1 MKYSETDLEILYNA
15 KTLFY
20 EIGHNDQ
27 PVKFSNTVGDNHG
40 NLLHIGIRDGE
51 YNICYY
57 IFVDDGEVEE
67 CIAGQKLL
75 LKILNNGNIE
85 PIESELDTENVFSNL
100 NESEVKVGD
109 YVYIPNRNLGGKVYS
124 VTTDFEWNYPN
135 KKGNKML
142 YGVKLDDGTFTAL
155 RDGEFTVGDTENI
168 FNQLG
173 ESIKRIIKEEMDEF
187 EWAKESIKEYP
198 YYRPEGRRPKV
209 GEMIRIISK
218 DNSWMGDDDGYR
230 ECFENPNDI
239 TVTVNQVG
247 IYCYNNSNWLEVSF
261 WCPAGQY
268 DAEFYIPF
276 STEPAGGFR
285 GMDYYGIKIMPHIS

>member
-1 MKYSETDLEILYNA
+1 MRNYYTIEDVEFFYNA

-20 EIGHNDQ
+20 EMDLNDE
-27 PVKFSNTVGDNHG
+27 PIKHPDTVGDNHG
-40 NLLHIGIRDGE
+40 DLLHVGIRNGE
-51 YNICYY
+51 YMICYY
-57 IFVDDGEVEE
+57 ILVDEHQYEE
-67 CIAGQKLL
+67 CVAGQKLL
-75 LKILNNGNIE
+75 LNALNNGNIQ
-85 PIESELDTENVFSNL
+85 PIESELDTENVF
-100 NESEVKVGD
+100 
-109 YVYIPNRNLGGKVYS
+109 
-124 VTTDFEWNYPN
+124 T
-135 KKGNKML
+135 
-142 YGVKLDDGTFTAL
+142 
-155 RDGEFTVGDTENI
+155 
-168 FNQLG
+168 QLG

-247 IYCYNNSNWLEVSF
+247 IDWLEVSF

-285 GMDYYGIKIMPHIS
+285 GMDYYGIKIMPYIS

>member
-1 MKYSETDLEILYNA
+1 MRKYYTIEDVEFFYNA

-20 EIGHNDQ
+20 EMDLNDE
-27 PVKFSNTVGDNHG
+27 PIKHPDTVGDNHG
-40 NLLHIGIRDGE
+40 DLLHIGIRNGE
-51 YNICYY
+51 YTICYY
-57 IFVDDGEVEE
+57 ILVDEHQYEE
-67 CIAGQKLL
+67 CVAGQKLL
-75 LKILNNGNIE
+75 LNALNNGNIQ
-85 PIESELDTENVFSNL
+85 PIESEL
-100 NESEVKVGD
+100 
-109 YVYIPNRNLGGKVYS
+109 
-124 VTTDFEWNYPN
+124 
-135 KKGNKML
+135 
-142 YGVKLDDGTFTAL
+142 
-155 RDGEFTVGDTENI
+155 DTENI

-247 IYCYNNSNWLEVSF
+247 IDWLEVSF

-285 GMDYYGIKIMPHIS
+285 GMDYYGIKIMPYIS

>member
-1 MKYSETDLEILYNA
+1 MVRKYYTIEDVEFFYNA

-20 EIGHNDQ
+20 EMDLNDE
-27 PVKFSNTVGDNHG
+27 PIKHPDTVGDNHG
-40 NLLHIGIRDGE
+40 DLLHVGIRNGE
-51 YNICYY
+51 YMICYY
-57 IFVDDGEVEE
+57 ILVDEHQYEE
-67 CIAGQKLL
+67 CVAGQKLL
-75 LKILNNGNIE
+75 LNALNNGNIQ
-85 PIESELDTENVFSNL
+85 PIESELDTENVF
-100 NESEVKVGD
+100 
-109 YVYIPNRNLGGKVYS
+109 
-124 VTTDFEWNYPN
+124 T
-135 KKGNKML
+135 
-142 YGVKLDDGTFTAL
+142 
-155 RDGEFTVGDTENI
+155 
-168 FNQLG
+168 QLG

-247 IYCYNNSNWLEVSF
+247 IDWLEVSF

-285 GMDYYGIKIMPHIS
+285 GMDYYGIKIMPYIS

>member
-1 MKYSETDLEILYNA
+1 MVRKYYTIEDVEFFYNA

-20 EIGHNDQ
+20 EMDLNDE
-27 PVKFSNTVGDNHG
+27 PIKHPDTVGDNHG
-40 NLLHIGIRDGE
+40 DLLHVGIRNGE
-51 YNICYY
+51 YMICYY
-57 IFVDDGEVEE
+57 ILVDEHQYEE
-67 CIAGQKLL
+67 CVAGQKLL
-75 LKILNNGNIE
+75 LNALNNGNIQ
-85 PIESELDTENVFSNL
+85 PIESELDTENVF
-100 NESEVKVGD
+100 
-109 YVYIPNRNLGGKVYS
+109 
-124 VTTDFEWNYPN
+124 T
-135 KKGNKML
+135 
-142 YGVKLDDGTFTAL
+142 
-155 RDGEFTVGDTENI
+155 
-168 FNQLG
+168 QLG

-198 YYRPEGRRPKV
+198 YYRPECRRPKV

-247 IYCYNNSNWLEVSF
+247 IDWLEVSF

-285 GMDYYGIKIMPHIS
+285 GMDYYGIKIMPYIS

>member
-1 MKYSETDLEILYNA
+1 MVRKYYTIEDVEFFYNA

-20 EIGHNDQ
+20 EMDLNDE
-27 PVKFSNTVGDNHG
+27 PIKHPDTVGDNHG
-40 NLLHIGIRDGE
+40 DLLHIGIRNGE
-51 YNICYY
+51 YTICYY
-57 IFVDDGEVEE
+57 ILVDEHQYEE
-67 CIAGQKLL
+67 CVAGQKLL
-75 LKILNNGNIE
+75 LNALNNGNIQ
-85 PIESELDTENVFSNL
+85 PIESEL
-100 NESEVKVGD
+100 
-109 YVYIPNRNLGGKVYS
+109 
-124 VTTDFEWNYPN
+124 
-135 KKGNKML
+135 
-142 YGVKLDDGTFTAL
+142 
-155 RDGEFTVGDTENI
+155 DTENI

-247 IYCYNNSNWLEVSF
+247 IDWLEVSF

-285 GMDYYGIKIMPHIS
+285 GMDYYGIKIMPYIS

>member
-1 MKYSETDLEILYNA
+1 MDL
-15 KTLFY
+15 
-20 EIGHNDQ
+20 NDE
-27 PVKFSNTVGDNHG
+27 PIKHPDTVGDNHG
-40 NLLHIGIRDGE
+40 DLLHVGIRNGE
-51 YNICYY
+51 YMICYY
-57 IFVDDGEVEE
+57 ILVDEHQYEE
-67 CIAGQKLL
+67 CVAGQKLL
-75 LKILNNGNIE
+75 LNALNNGNIQ
-85 PIESELDTENVFSNL
+85 PIESELDTENVF
-100 NESEVKVGD
+100 
-109 YVYIPNRNLGGKVYS
+109 
-124 VTTDFEWNYPN
+124 T
-135 KKGNKML
+135 
-142 YGVKLDDGTFTAL
+142 
-155 RDGEFTVGDTENI
+155 
-168 FNQLG
+168 QLG

-247 IYCYNNSNWLEVSF
+247 IDWLEVSF

-285 GMDYYGIKIMPHIS
+285 GMDYYGIKIMPYIS

>member
-1 MKYSETDLEILYNA
+1 MRKYYTIEDVEFFYNA

-20 EIGHNDQ
+20 EMDLNDE
-27 PVKFSNTVGDNHG
+27 PIKHPDTVGDNHG
-40 NLLHIGIRDGE
+40 DLLHVGIRNGE
-51 YNICYY
+51 YMICYY
-57 IFVDDGEVEE
+57 ILVDEHQYEE
-67 CIAGQKLL
+67 CVAGQKLL
-75 LKILNNGNIE
+75 LNALNNGNIQ
-85 PIESELDTENVFSNL
+85 PIESELDTENVF
-100 NESEVKVGD
+100 
-109 YVYIPNRNLGGKVYS
+109 
-124 VTTDFEWNYPN
+124 T
-135 KKGNKML
+135 
-142 YGVKLDDGTFTAL
+142 
-155 RDGEFTVGDTENI
+155 
-168 FNQLG
+168 QLG

-247 IYCYNNSNWLEVSF
+247 IDWLEVSF

-285 GMDYYGIKIMPHIS
+285 GMDYYGIKIMPYIS

>member
-1 MKYSETDLEILYNA
+1 MRKYYTIEDVEFFYNA

-20 EIGHNDQ
+20 EMDLNDE
-27 PVKFSNTVGDNHG
+27 PIKHPDTVGDNHG
-40 NLLHIGIRDGE
+40 DLLLVGIRNGE
-51 YNICYY
+51 YMICYY
-57 IFVDDGEVEE
+57 ILVDEHQYEE
-67 CIAGQKLL
+67 CVAGQKLL
-75 LKILNNGNIE
+75 LNALNNGNIQ
-85 PIESELDTENVFSNL
+85 PIESELDTENVF
-100 NESEVKVGD
+100 
-109 YVYIPNRNLGGKVYS
+109 
-124 VTTDFEWNYPN
+124 T
-135 KKGNKML
+135 
-142 YGVKLDDGTFTAL
+142 
-155 RDGEFTVGDTENI
+155 
-168 FNQLG
+168 QLG

-247 IYCYNNSNWLEVSF
+247 IDWLEVSF

-285 GMDYYGIKIMPHIS
+285 GMDYYGIKIMPYIS